1 LPHLSINGIDLH
13 YSRRGSGAPLL
24 LIHGLGSSGEDWA
37 FQIPAL
43 SPHFDLILPDLRGS
57 GRSGK
62 PAGKYSIAQ
71 FADDL
76 WSLLDKLEC
85 AKVHIVGFSL
95 GGAVA
100 MEMALMRPQA
110 VLRMVLIN
118 SLPSYRVDHW
128 RKWMEARAQM
138 LMVRTLG
145 PRRAAKLIARR
156 LFPRPHQEPM
166 RERVIEVVGNN
177 PRKPYLAT
185 IAALTGWCALDRVQH
200 LACPILM
207 LAAEFDYTSLAEK
220 RAYAQ
225 RLGATLAV
233 IRDSRH
239 GTPYDSIIACNAC
252 VLAFLRGEALP
263 EESMLRADTA
273 ELVPVRAPGLLD

>member
-1 LPHLSINGIDLH
+1 LPHLSINSIDLH
-13 YSRRGSGAPLL
+13 YSRCGSGASLL

-76 WSLLDKLEC
+76 WILLDKLEC
-85 AKVHIVGFSL
+85 SKVHIVGFSL

-145 PRRAAKLIARR
+145 PRRTAKLIARR

-166 RERVIEVVGNN
+166 RQRVIDVVGNN

-185 IAALTGWCALDRVQH
+185 IAALIGWCALDRVQH
-200 LACPILM
+200 LASPILM

-239 GTPYDSIIACNAC
+239 GTPYDSIIAFNAC
-252 VLAFLRGEALP
+252 VLAFLRDEPLP
-263 EESMLRADTA
+263 EESMLCADTA
-273 ELVPVRAPGLLD
+273 ELAPVRAPSLLD